1 MQHMWTQ
8 EILPIVELEGEE
20 SSVDLLN
27 FLPKASGKLSHEEDK
42 KRKKSKKR
50 KHINRDKE
58 QEDILKLR
66 GGRRASSSLVPTKV
80 GLISGVD
87 VVRESQTLTTTPPA
101 YEGTLEVSLSVSAT
115 IGTTIHVLGDTK
127 ASAPIPE
134 A

>member
-66 GGRRASSSLVPTKV
+66 GGR
-80 GLISGVD
+80 SGVD